1 MGKLPEDNMQT
12 GTNWKGAITANRK
25 EILLVL
31 PILLSL
37 VLFSFLMRYRGW
49 RSAPLGDW
57 DILAYYL
64 GADSMLH
71 NGPIMEKG
79 DLSSYQSYQP
89 PGTVYLV
96 LPAVAFLKDARLFT
110 LPGDLLVN
118 IAAMVFLYLI
128 FRQAFGRGL
137 ALAICIVFGCT
148 RLVFMGLWPI
158 GHPAYVLGM
167 LWFLMQWIRKRS
179 AWWLFGAL
187 VIGAFGLYVDLAIL
201 PFLFVFPILW
211 LIFRPPLR
219 FIPILLACVVGLLI
233 WFPYLHYESTNGFAD
248 LKSILF
254 LKPAPGT
261 GPATPNYCYAS
272 LPGEMDSIN
281 EVYIPSTGAPGAMDR
296 VVFSEPGFEKYHTLC
311 VFLSNLDRNFDGGY
325 FLSTNPVIAAVLWFL
340 FMTGLFLSAGMAL
353 IHWEEKIGLFG
364 KLRTIDPR
372 IILGVCLAGALTL
385 YGILNPDL
393 LGRFSAGGGLHTET
407 RLVVIQLKYYS
418 PLLFAAS
425 ILGLYL
431 GLRAPKR
438 PLQDVAPFLVVWIP
452 WLILVIVAE
461 RTRSERFFWI
471 WSLQVAVLV
480 FAVFQIIEA
489 ISNNV
494 WLKRGA
500 VLVLAVSVFPLSFYL
515 PSINGWI
522 ENGFSGKDNA
532 QIQVVDYLH
541 QELESEGQGTISL
554 GYSLLTAFYGQARP
568 IDARMRNGSYFDLML
583 ETRWGIRNLNQSPT
597 GINNGDTWRILE
609 SETPSLNVGSPW
621 EGYSAVAKFGPYV
634 VFKHD
639 EVGYHL
645 ARADCGSLGRR
656 QTGLP
661 GTLISRRV
669 LVYGVPRPR
678 I

>member
-1 MGKLPEDNMQT
+1 MKT
-12 GTNWKGAITANRK
+12 GSNWKATIAANRK
-25 EILLVL
+25 EILLVV

-57 DILAYYL
+57 DMLVYYL

-96 LPAVAFLKDARLFT
+96 LPTVALLKDARLFT

-118 IAAMVFLYLI
+118 ISTMFLLYLI
-128 FRQAFGRGL
+128 FRQAFGKGL
-137 ALAICIVFGCT
+137 ALAIGIVFGCS

-158 GHPAYVLGM
+158 GHPVYVLGM

-201 PFLFVFPILW
+201 PFLFVLPILW
-211 LIFRPPLR
+211 IIFRPPLR
-219 FIPILLACVVGLLI
+219 PIPILLACVAGLLI
-233 WFPYLHYESTNGFAD
+233 WAPYLHYESTNSFAD

-261 GPATPNYCYAS
+261 GPATPTYCYAS

-281 EVYIPSTGAPGAMDR
+281 EVYIPFTGAPGSMDR

-311 VFLSNLDRNFDGGY
+311 VLLSNLDRNFDGGY
-325 FLSTNPVIAAVLWFL
+325 FLSTNPVIAAALWFL
-340 FMTGLFLSAGMAL
+340 FLIGMFLSAGMAL
-353 IHWEEKIGLFG
+353 VHGEEKIGLLG
-364 KLRTIDPR
+364 RLRKIDPK
-372 IILGVCLAGALTL
+372 IILGVCLVGSLVL
-385 YGILNPDL
+385 FGIMNPDFL
-393 LGRFSAGGGLHTET
+393 ARFSAGGKLHTET

-418 PLLFAAS
+418 PLIFSAI

-461 RTRSERFFWI
+461 RTRSERFFWF

-480 FAVFQIIEA
+480 FAVYQILEA
-489 ISNNV
+489 VSNNV

-500 VLVLAVSVFPLSFYL
+500 VLIMAVLVFPLSYYL

-522 ENGFSGKDNA
+522 ENGYSGKDSS

-541 QELESEGQGTISL
+541 HEMELEGKGSISL
-554 GYSLLTAFYGQARP
+554 GYSLLSTFYGNAQP
-568 IDARMRNGSYFDLML
+568 IDSRMRNGSYFDLIL
-583 ETRWGIRNLNQSPT
+583 ETRWGIRNLDQSRT
-597 GINNGDTWRILE
+597 GIDSADTWRILE
-609 SETPSLNVGSPW
+609 SDNPSLTSPSPW
-621 EGYSAVAKFGPYV
+621 EGFVPVAVFGRYV
-634 VFKHD
+634 VYRLENEKTILCPNASFTCRSNAH
-639 EVGYHL
+639 
-645 ARADCGSLGRR
+645 SLSGRYNV
-656 QTGLP
+656 P
-661 GTLISRRV
+661 KIFNDIS
-669 LVYGVPRPR
+669 LFPFG
-678 I
+678 